1 MRLSSGVA
9 MAVTQATA
17 AALIQ
22 PLAQKLPHATGTA
35 IKRKKKKRKE
45 THTSTFGTAV
55 LEKREAISRQT
66 YCKIPLS
73 PQGCININIFFL
85 EEK

>member
-35 IKRKKKKRKE
+35 IKRKKKKKKRN
-45 THTSTFGTAV
+45 TH
-55 LEKREAISRQT
+55 
-66 YCKIPLS
+66 
-73 PQGCININIFFL
+73 
-85 EEK
+85 